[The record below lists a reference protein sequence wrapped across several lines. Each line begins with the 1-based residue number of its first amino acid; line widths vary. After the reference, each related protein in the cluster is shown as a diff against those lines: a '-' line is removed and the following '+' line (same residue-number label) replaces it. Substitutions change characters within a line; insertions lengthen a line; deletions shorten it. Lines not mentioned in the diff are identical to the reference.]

1 MARDGGDDLLQP
13 VLAERR
19 QPGET
24 GRRPWRLSSQVYV
37 ALLGGPLAIL
47 AIATL
52 NARRLRLP
60 LGAQAAIAAAALVA
74 EAVVIVLARS
84 ADIADSARIISAAAG
99 VAAYGVAFLIQRSAD
114 RVFAYHADEEEP
126 YTSLFGAGAAAVIA
140 ARAIDVTIW
149 WPT

>member
-1 MARDGGDDLLQP
+1 MSRCS
-13 VLAERR
+13 E
-19 QPGET
+19 
-24 GRRPWRLSSQVYV
+24 GRSRSWRS
-37 ALLGGPLAIL
+37 
-47 AIATL
+47 L

-114 RVFAYHADEEEP
+114 RVFAYHADEEAP